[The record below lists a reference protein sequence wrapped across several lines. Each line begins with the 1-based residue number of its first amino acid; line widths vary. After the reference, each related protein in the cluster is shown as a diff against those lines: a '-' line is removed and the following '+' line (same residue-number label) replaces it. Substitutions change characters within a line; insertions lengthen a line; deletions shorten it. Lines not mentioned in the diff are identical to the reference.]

1 MGSLIILG
9 PMMGIM
15 FCRAAFGD
23 YEMDGGGVWM
33 ARMI

>member
-15 FCRAAFGD
+15 FCRAGFGD